1 VLPEKISGNTTA
13 FLAVAALPLGLAVLN
28 KLAARIAKKR
38 RGPDARPLPAPS
50 LFLLA
55 QGLLHGACG
64 YCLLALS
71 LSLTVR
77 AILPDAPTW
86 TAETYTADMAT
97 VTLSYVAGFVIV
109 VAPGGLGA
117 RELVMQWALAP
128 QFAAAHG
135 EQAAGLAV
143 VVALTLRLT
152 WTIAEVVVGLL
163 LYAKKPALPPH
174 VHHEKLMNDPSPTE
188 PTPPTPLP
196 EGKGEFAGSP
206 FPSGRGVGGVGSEDL
221 LSLVIPVYNERESLA
236 ALHAEIAEVAAKL
249 RERVE
254 MIFVDDGSKDD
265 SWAVVREIAA
275 KDDRVRGIKFRRNFG
290 KAAALA
296 AGFGAAKGGVVI
308 TMDADLQDDPHEIPH
323 FLEKLRGGLD
333 VVSGW
338 KKVRHDPWHKVLPSR
353 VFNKFLSVLTGVR
366 LHDHNCGMKAYR
378 AEALCEVH
386 LYGEM
391 HRFVPVLAFARGF
404 KVGELVIQ
412 HRARKFGSSKYGWKR
427 FIKGGLDV
435 MTVRLLTGFGR
446 RPQHFI
452 GAWGLGFVTVALFGF
467 FLLVVNALVRQIE
480 ADAGAGP
487 FAQIVALILSVGFG
501 LLGSQCLLTGLLA
514 EMTVARKWLD
524 NEPYSVAERTDF
536 AERK

>member
-1 VLPEKISGNTTA
+1 
-13 FLAVAALPLGLAVLN
+13 
-28 KLAARIAKKR
+28 
-38 RGPDARPLPAPS
+38 
-50 LFLLA
+50 
-55 QGLLHGACG
+55 
-64 YCLLALS
+64 
-71 LSLTVR
+71 
-77 AILPDAPTW
+77 
-86 TAETYTADMAT
+86 M
-97 VTLSYVAGFVIV
+97 
-109 VAPGGLGA
+109 
-117 RELVMQWALAP
+117 
-128 QFAAAHG
+128 
-135 EQAAGLAV
+135 
-143 VVALTLRLT
+143 
-152 WTIAEVVVGLL
+152 
-163 LYAKKPALPPH
+163 
-174 VHHEKLMNDPSPTE
+174 
-188 PTPPTPLP
+188 
-196 EGKGEFAGSP
+196 GS
-206 FPSGRGVGGVGSEDL
+206 SDL
-221 LSLVIPVYNERESLA
+221 LSLVIPVYNERESLV

-254 MIFVDDGSKDD
+254 VIFVDDGSKDD

-296 AGFGAAKGGVVI
+296 AGFAAAKGGVVI

-338 KKVRHDPWHKVLPSR
+338 KKVRHDPWHKVMPSR
-353 VFNKFLSVLTGVR
+353 VFNAFLSVLTGVY

-378 AEALCEVH
+378 AEALREVH

-404 KVGELVIQ
+404 VVGELVIQ
-412 HRARKFGSSKYGWKR
+412 HRARKFGTSKYGWKR
-427 FIKGGLDV
+427 FIKGALDV

-452 GAWGLGFVTVALFGF
+452 GAWGLGFAAVALSGF
-467 FLLVVNALVRQIE
+467 FLLVVNASVRQFD

-487 FAQIVALILSVGFG
+487 FTQVVALILSVGSG

-524 NEPYSVAERTDF
+524 NDPYSVAEYTDG
-536 AERK
+536 R